1 MHMSTPSHQ
10 RIIALVGMCGAGK
23 SEVADRFVAEGYAYL
38 RLGQITL
45 DEVKRR
51 GLEPKEENERPI
63 REEFRKQHG
72 MAAFAIL
79 NYPKIDAL
87 LADGKNVLADGLY
100 SWSEYK
106 AFKEKYGD
114 AITVVAVYAPPET
127 RYSRLED
134 RRSRYQDDPN
144 MKYRSFSREQAK
156 SRDYSEIEN
165 IEKAGPIAM
174 ADYTITNVGTMDD
187 LDRQVQDVLRQLEN

>member
-1 MHMSTPSHQ
+1 MNTTNQ
-10 RIIALVGMCGAGK
+10 KIIALVGMCGAGK
-23 SEVADRFVAEGYAYL
+23 SEVADRFVAEGLAYL

-45 DEVKRR
+45 DEVKKR

-79 NYPKIDAL
+79 NFPKIDSL

-106 AFKEKYGD
+106 AFREKYGD
-114 AITVVAVYAPPET
+114 KIVVVAVYAPPET
-127 RYSRLED
+127 RYARLED
-134 RRSRYQDDPN
+134 RRSRYQDDPK
-144 MKYRSFSREQAK
+144 MKYRSFSRTQAK

-174 ADYTITNVGTMDD
+174 ADYTVVNIGTLDD
-187 LDRQVQDVLRQLEN
+187 LNEQVQKIIHEVL